1 MSLWK
6 LLTAVYNSAGDYVKI
21 RADASTSSL
30 IAINNEHHETH
41 AGNHYFIKTFLEDT
55 GGSGSTNYFAFTT
68 PNSLVQ
74 IHAKAQFSAD
84 VDTEI
89 SIYEG
94 ATITGGTPIAGINN
108 CRCSSNVA
116 TLVPVGAPTVTVA
129 GTKIWTARN
138 GGGKNPIGVTPGM
151 NYEIVAAFN
160 TTYVF
165 EIIKRTVADL
175 IIDIDFFWYEHT
187 RHNSES

>member
-6 LLTAVYNSAGDYVKI
+6 LLTAAYNSAGNSVKI
-21 RADASTSSL
+21 RADSSTSSL
-30 IAINNEHHETH
+30 IAINNEHHEVH

-55 GGSGSTNYFAFTT
+55 GGSGNTNYFAFTT
-68 PNSLVQ
+68 PDSLLE
-74 IHAKAQFSAD
+74 IHAKANFAPD

-89 SIYEG
+89 SIFED
-94 ATITGGTPIAGINN
+94 ATITGGTPVPGINC

-116 TLVPVGAPTVTVA
+116 ELAAVAAPTISVA

-138 GGGKNPIGVTPGM
+138 GGGRNPVGVAPGL
-151 NYEIVAAFN
+151 NYEIVAKHN
-160 TTYVF
+160 STYVF
-165 EIIKRTVADL
+165 EIIKRVVTDL

-187 RHNSES
+187 RHIS